1 MQSYYLNFINQYVS
15 ILLFQFQKDQNQL
28 GKMCIRN
35 LGTQQCIGPG
45 RNQLAIF
52 FSQLIFHIYQS
63 KRQVFQKLCQN
74 FKIKIFFL
82 LRILK
87 KKNGVLTDFPDCGV
101 SNEIT
106 LQETDLRFNHQ
117 CWEACDWTDTPEKYR
132 YKAFLYEGT
141 FQAPSFQSFTW
152 TIIFTEPRQGFLYLL
167 FFVNL
172 NM

>member
-1 MQSYYLNFINQYVS
+1 M
-15 ILLFQFQKDQNQL
+15 
-28 GKMCIRN
+28 
-35 LGTQQCIGPG
+35 
-45 RNQLAIF
+45 
-52 FSQLIFHIYQS
+52 
-63 KRQVFQKLCQN
+63 
-74 FKIKIFFL
+74 
-82 LRILK
+82 

-152 TIIFTEPRQGFLYLL
+152 TIIFTEPR
-167 FFVNL
+167 
-172 NM
+172 